1 MERNLHAEG
10 GGRCAC
16 LFSRDG
22 DDGCGEFVS
31 LILWIKP
38 EEKRDFSSLICASRT
53 LNRQHNGEA
62 SCTIT

>member
-1 MERNLHAEG
+1 MERKLHAEG
-10 GGRCAC
+10 GGRSAC
-16 LFSRDG
+16 WFSRDG
-22 DDGCGEFVS
+22 DGGCGGFVS

-38 EEKRDFSSLICASRT
+38 EEKRIFSSVICANRT